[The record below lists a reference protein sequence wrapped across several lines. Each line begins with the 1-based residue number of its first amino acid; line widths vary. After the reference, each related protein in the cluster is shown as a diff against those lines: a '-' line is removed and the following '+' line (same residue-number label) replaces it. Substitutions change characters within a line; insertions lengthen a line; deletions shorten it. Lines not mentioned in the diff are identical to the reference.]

1 MFESEMR
8 VALIHIRYIYKGG
21 LETRLFNY
29 IDYFLQRGDE
39 VHLFTSK
46 KAPDIQVPKGLH
58 VHMINLK
65 RVPKPIR
72 NFFFDKKLK
81 QVLDRNAFDFILS
94 LERTSRQNHVIAP
107 STHKG
112 YLDAKGNHLY
122 DLVDF
127 MQLYLDKKAFKNAQ
141 VIYACSQMVR
151 NEIISYYNIPPKNVQ
166 VLYPPIN
173 LRRFNQQ
180 LDKQAMRAKWNLN
193 REDKLFL
200 LVSTSHKRKGL
211 DVLQK
216 VFAQLP
222 SNYKLLVAGTSFN
235 STLENVVSL
244 GFVKDIQ
251 EIYAAVDMLL
261 HPAMYEPFGQI
272 VTEAFAARIPVIVS
286 NRVGAKELVNAQRG
300 KIISSLRPADWVAAI
315 EAVDWNAFNFNNI
328 DELLEE
334 LSLAQHMTKMLNW
347 AKLKK

>member
-222 SNYKLLVAGTSFN
+222 SSYKLLVAGTSFN